1 MVLLCVRVKKGHF
14 NGISGNCNTYV
25 IMKVQNLQSSTVP
38 RPGSDPCWE
47 QDYSFD
53 LNDTESGL
61 LVQVWKS
68 SWLRDSILGSVW
80 IPLQAIKHA
89 TDEGV
94 GEWWKLYSEVITNGD
109 EICGIKPTLHEI
121 LLDLFFAVPFGGMSE
136 NHDTTNGNEYCV
148 TSDTVQVCH
157 LSQNY
162 ILSTIKTESRNED
175 SIFTSSVAKERW
187 SRAIQKVS
195 TPNCTTAYAVSSDCA
210 CVSRLPGET
219 GHRSGILCGGW
230 VCTPTTRMP
239 AERREPG
246 SGPPG
251 LCQHPVP
258 GAPQNLYLMLCIYNK
273 RAVTG

>member
-187 SRAIQKVS
+187 SRAIQKMRRHS
-195 TPNCTTAYAVSSDCA
+195 
-210 CVSRLPGET
+210 ET
-219 GHRSGILCGGW
+219 
-230 VCTPTTRMP
+230 
-239 AERREPG
+239 
-246 SGPPG
+246 
-251 LCQHPVP
+251 
-258 GAPQNLYLMLCIYNK
+258 
-273 RAVTG
+273 